1 MRKEQPY
8 HDGLLRPAGKSHPL
22 TSHQTTDFSEANQ
35 GPKSAAL
42 RASVTSTE
50 AWEWGQ
56 TPPQVL
62 SEDSEETDLSSVPSS
77 AWARTSSKLRF
88 VPATQSAA
96 SIANSDE
103 TDLGRTP
110 FFWLNFTMRRSHY
123 ASRFMHA
130 THQPE
135 A

>member
-1 MRKEQPY
+1 MRKEQSY

-22 TSHQTTDFSEANQ
+22 TSHQTTDFSEANR

-77 AWARTSSKLRF
+77 AWDRTSSKLRF
-88 VPATQSAA
+88 VHMSEIRGARSQS
-96 SIANSDE
+96 
-103 TDLGRTP
+103 G
-110 FFWLNFTMRRSHY
+110 
-123 ASRFMHA
+123 FMHA